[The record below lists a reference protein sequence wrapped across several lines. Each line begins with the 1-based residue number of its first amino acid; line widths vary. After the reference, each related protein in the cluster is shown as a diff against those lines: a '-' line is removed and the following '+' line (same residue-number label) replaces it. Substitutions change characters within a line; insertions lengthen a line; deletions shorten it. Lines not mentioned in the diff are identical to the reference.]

1 MDNSYFKQDN
11 GVKRKIPMY
20 AKVLLSFCI
29 VIVSIVIVIAAWIIY
44 SLIFSHHI
52 EIAKMEKKY
61 NQSLVS
67 NFEKNIDAFELLGNV
82 FIENDTI
89 NLTPSEDGYIIRST
103 ESYKEFVKYEEHA
116 IYSNAVTDALHRIMA
131 ESDTYP
137 SYNGE
142 NEIKCRS
149 IYPEKDAEQN
159 KYVMFIFNRDIGGD
173 GYIYLIYSET
183 GQSWEPNFP
192 YFVKKEIRINENWYL
207 LYARHEW
214 I

>member
-1 MDNSYFKQDN
+1 MDNNNFNQDN
-11 GVKRKIPMY
+11 GVKKRIPMY

-44 SLIFSHHI
+44 SLFFHHNV
-52 EIAKMEKKY
+52 ELAKMEKKY

-89 NLTPSEDGYIIRST
+89 NLTPSEDGYIIWST

-116 IYSNAVTDALHRIMA
+116 ICSKAVTDALNRLMA
-131 ESDTYP
+131 ESKTYP

-142 NEIKCRS
+142 NEIKCRR

-183 GQSWEPNFP
+183 GQSWELNFP